1 MSAAFLARLNNLQRQ
16 IDDLTCA
23 LEVLHKRLATLEA
36 ERLAAGA
43 KVGRN

>member
-16 IDDLTCA
+16 IDDLWRVI
-23 LEVLHKRLATLEA
+23 EKQGERLAKLEA